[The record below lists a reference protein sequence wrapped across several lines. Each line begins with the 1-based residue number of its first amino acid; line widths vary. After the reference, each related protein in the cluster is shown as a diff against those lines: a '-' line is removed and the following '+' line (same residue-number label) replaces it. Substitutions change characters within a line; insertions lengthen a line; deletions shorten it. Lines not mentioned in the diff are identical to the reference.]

1 MQTQSQDPRT
11 IITPDAFSVDR
22 ALLGMPLA
30 PPRRRAV
37 ALFIDVIL
45 VGLITALT
53 SGFWFVLGVVIA
65 AFFFTTAR
73 KPGKGDR
80 KSDRLS
86 TVFRLF
92 LGCMGVTALL
102 VTITV
107 FFGLRF
113 LRDRADEGPALA
125 AMVSAMGDSGEINLS
140 GGLEGVLGGLAEGA
154 QILTSES
161 PEEVVRLATRL
172 GRRLEAT
179 GTVDDV
185 EDALAELI
193 PHEVGGVDGEDLL
206 ERIMANLASSAGGE
220 SADPGEPS
228 EPDPDDESAAEIPAA
243 EPAAVEEA
251 ADREGERA
259 RAEALALA
267 SDTIGEL
274 QDRLDRAER
283 DLDRTQAELQQ
294 AQESRGLFGWFA
306 DRVESLGFGLGW
318 WTMYFA
324 VLMPWMKGQT
334 PGKRVLGIRVV
345 RLDGQPV
352 TWWHAFERAGG
363 YAAGFATG
371 TLGFAQIYWDPNRQ
385 AIHDK
390 IAGTVVTLDGA
401 PKVPGRWDLGA
412 QDSDGKTTDTPGD
425 A

>member
-1 MQTQSQDPRT
+1 MHTYTQDPRT
-11 IITPDAFSVDR
+11 IITPDAFSVDPP
-22 ALLGMPLA
+22 LLGTPLA

-37 ALFIDVIL
+37 ALLIDVIL

-53 SGFWFVLGVVIA
+53 SGFWFVLGVVVA
-65 AFFFTTAR
+65 AFFFTRAG

-80 KSDRLS
+80 LS
-86 TVFRLF
+86 KVFRLF

-102 VTITV
+102 VTVTI

-113 LRDRADEGPALA
+113 LSDRSDEGPVLSGIIA
-125 AMVSAMGDSGEINLS
+125 AMSDSADSNPSE
-140 GGLEGVLGGLAEGA
+140 GLEGVLGGIAEGA

-179 GTVDDV
+179 GTLDEVQ
-185 EDALAELI
+185 DALTELI
-193 PHEVGGVDGEDLL
+193 PDEVGGVDGEDLL
-206 ERIMANLASSAGGE
+206 ERVMANLRSSPE
-220 SADPGEPS
+220 GEPADRDESS
-228 EPDPDDESAAEIPAA
+228 EPDRDDEAAGELAA
-243 EPAAVEEA
+243 AEEA
-251 ADREGERA
+251 AAQEAERT
-259 RAEALALA
+259 RAQAMILSA
-267 SDTIGEL
+267 DTIEEL
-274 QDRLDRAER
+274 QDRLERAER
-283 DLDRTQAELQQ
+283 NLDRTQAELQETR
-294 AQESRGLFGWFA
+294 ESRGLFGWFA
-306 DRVESLGFGLGW
+306 DRIESLGFGMGW

-334 PGKRVLGIRVV
+334 PGKRVMGIRVV

-363 YAAGFATG
+363 YAAGLATG

-412 QDSDGKTTDTPGD
+412 QDSDEQTTDTPGGP
-425 A
+425 

>member
-1 MQTQSQDPRT
+1 MHTYTQDPRT
-11 IITPDAFSVDR
+11 IITPDAFSVDPP
-22 ALLGMPLA
+22 LLGTPLA

-37 ALFIDVIL
+37 ALLIDVIL

-53 SGFWFVLGVVIA
+53 SGFWFVLGVVVA
-65 AFFFTTAR
+65 AFFFTRAGN
-73 KPGKGDR
+73 PGRGDH
-80 KSDRLS
+80 LS
-86 TVFRLF
+86 KVFRLF

-102 VTITV
+102 VTVTI
-107 FFGLRF
+107 FLGLRF
-113 LRDRADEGPALA
+113 LSDRSNEGPVLSG
-125 AMVSAMGDSGEINLS
+125 MVAVMGDSADINLS

-179 GTVDDV
+179 GTLDDV

-193 PHEVGGVDGEDLL
+193 PDEVGGFDGEDLL
-206 ERIMANLASSAGGE
+206 EGVMADLRSSSEGE
-220 SADPGEPS
+220 PADPGESS
-228 EPDPDDESAAEIPAA
+228 EPDPDDEAAAQLAAAEEA
-243 EPAAVEEA
+243 E
-251 ADREGERA
+251 RES
-259 RAEALALA
+259 AEAMILSA
-267 SDTIGEL
+267 DTIGEL
-274 QDRLDRAER
+274 QDRLERAER
-283 DLDRTQAELQQ
+283 NLDRTQAELQQ
-294 AQESRGLFGWFA
+294 AQERRGLFGWFA
-306 DRVESLGFGLGW
+306 DRIESLGFGIGW
-318 WTMYFA
+318 WTMYFT

-334 PGKRVLGIRVV
+334 PGKRAMGIRVV

-363 YAAGFATG
+363 YAAGLATG

-412 QDSDGKTTDTPGD
+412 LDSDEQTTDTPGD
-425 A
+425 P

>member
-1 MQTQSQDPRT
+1 MHTYTQDPRT
-11 IITPDAFSVDR
+11 IITPDAFSVDPP
-22 ALLGMPLA
+22 LLGTPLA

-37 ALFIDVIL
+37 ALLIDVIL

-53 SGFWFVLGVVIA
+53 SGFWFVLGVVVA
-65 AFFFTTAR
+65 AFFFTRAG
-73 KPGKGDR
+73 KPGKGDH
-80 KSDRLS
+80 LS
-86 TVFRLF
+86 KVFRLF

-102 VTITV
+102 VTVTI
-107 FFGLRF
+107 FLGLRF
-113 LRDRADEGPALA
+113 LSDRSDEGPVLSG
-125 AMVSAMGDSGEINLS
+125 MVTAMGDSADINPS
-140 GGLEGVLGGLAEGA
+140 GGLEGVFGGLAEGA
-154 QILTSES
+154 QIFTSES

-179 GTVDDV
+179 GTLDDV

-193 PHEVGGVDGEDLL
+193 PDEVGRFDGEDLL
-206 ERIMANLASSAGGE
+206 ERVMANLRSSPEGAP
-220 SADPGEPS
+220 ADPGESS
-228 EPDPDDESAAEIPAA
+228 EPDPNDEATAQLAAAE
-243 EPAAVEEA
+243 EA
-251 ADREGERA
+251 DRA
-259 RAEALALA
+259 RAEAMALSA
-267 SDTIGEL
+267 DTIGEL
-274 QDRLDRAER
+274 QDRLERAER
-283 DLDRTQAELQQ
+283 NLDRTQARLQET
-294 AQESRGLFGWFA
+294 QERRGLFGWFG
-306 DRVESLGFGLGW
+306 DRIESLGFGMGW

-334 PGKRVLGIRVV
+334 PGKRVMGIRVV

-363 YAAGFATG
+363 YAAGLATG

-412 QDSDGKTTDTPGD
+412 QDSDEQTTDTPGD
-425 A
+425 P